1 MSERTKRAEALLL
14 TRRIRSPHL
23 LFNKFPRAQQLYDIA
38 RRPYST
44 IPAETE
50 KLIEDEIDTI
60 ISLIDLAL
68 VDLNPVSFKAVLD
81 LEQVKA
87 SSFGGQATVRR
98 FLRGSNKNDD
108 FVLLSKYLAD
118 LRSTLSSAP

>member
-1 MSERTKRAEALLL
+1 MSERIERTDALKLID
-14 TRRIRSPHL
+14 RIRSPHL
-23 LFNKFPRAQQLYDIA
+23 SFNKFPRAQQLYDIA
-38 RRPYST
+38 RRPYAT

-50 KLIEDEIDTI
+50 KLIENEIDKVVVVLDVA
-60 ISLIDLAL
+60 IS
-68 VDLNPVSFKAVLD
+68 DLNPVSFNAVLE